1 MEGFSNVVLFW
12 LFGSWAVEGNQFSVS
27 PLTIFASIFSAV
39 GLAMFG
45 LLGAWAVFLG
55 IFRLRNNGNFFGA
68 RDGNESFF
76 YPMRMVFAMA
86 LCAPVI
92 PIAQFGSSSVTLTP
106 GHSMIAGIA
115 KSASAFGDEAQG
127 EAFRLMNLANLFR
140 TPQFLV
146 QVDAAATKSMI
157 ESWVAPASHLAA
169 QAVFADPA
177 QQLTGVEPEQ
187 LAQVALE
194 LNWNKSNP
202 TDQIPY
208 SLPAAKVQVIDKF
221 GLLAPAIPPTDAIAR
236 ASASGVSGNLV
247 DGTADEEMR
256 SEGWMCS
263 NDTGW
268 MSTAFCSDEY
278 AAVKRN
284 NAASISVGLAAAQRR
299 MWASMVEYSYSRAAW
314 LRDTENGLTPE
325 IDRDIREKHTAAIS
339 GWVAHYTE
347 LAQSLIRDTLATDQA
362 ARQDPYFE
370 EVQKWGWMLGGTFVL
385 RAAADFSRSAGYAES
400 ATAQMMPQSR
410 LSDLTTSDSLSKM
423 VEQGSLE
430 AIQPGGEDGRSLYQ
444 KLFSLDFFSEAVQDS
459 AGPGNQNIHNIAAW
473 GRALVGTGIGI
484 WSGGSVVEA
493 LSERF
498 AIMRVAGIDGSMMKP
513 AGVIMILLGAL
524 LGYVMPTLFAV
535 YGIMGA
541 ISWLTAVASSFFGVS
556 LWAAGMAAPKGEEHS
571 SQLSAKGWN
580 TLVFIGFYP
589 ALAVGGLAA
598 AIVISSIGLSI
609 VTMFSMGIWGMYD
622 PGVSEAG
629 RPLESMGGVII
640 GGLVMLVITVML
652 AWNVVVVSAQL
663 ITQFP
668 RSVLNMVAI
677 SEPGLNPYENAPQ
690 GLSGS
695 ISGFI
700 RTPLDAVVRQ
710 RVGTMLNRT
719 IPPGGGRNQGGGT
732 P

>member
-1 MEGFSNVVLFW
+1 MDGFSNIVLFS
-12 LFGSWAVEGNQFSVS
+12 LFGSWAVEGNQSSVS
-27 PLTIFASIFSAV
+27 PLTIFGSIFSAV

-76 YPMRMVFAMA
+76 YPLRMVAAMA

-115 KSASAFGDEAQG
+115 KSASMFGDEAQG
-127 EAFRLMNLANLFR
+127 EAFRLMNLANLFG

-146 QVDAAATKSMI
+146 KVDEAATKSML
-157 ESWVAPASHLAA
+157 ESWVAPATHLAA
-169 QAVFADPA
+169 KAVFKDPTE
-177 QQLTGVEPEQ
+177 QLKGVTPAQ
-187 LAQVALE
+187 LAQAALE

-202 TDQIPY
+202 TAQIPY
-208 SLPAAKVQVIDKF
+208 SLEAEKMQVLDNLGIQ
-221 GLLAPAIPPTDAIAR
+221 APAIPPTDDIAR
-236 ASASGVSGNLV
+236 AQASGVSQNLV
-247 DGTADEEMR
+247 DDTAAEEMQT
-256 SEGWMCS
+256 EGWMCS

-268 MSTAFCSDEY
+268 MSTTFCSDEY

-284 NAASISVGLAAAQRR
+284 NAASIAAGLAAAQRQ
-299 MWASMVEYSYSRAAW
+299 MWASMVQYPYARAGW
-314 LRDTENGLTPE
+314 LQDPATGLTQEIDTE
-325 IDRDIREKHTAAIS
+325 IRELQTAAIS
-339 GWVAHYTE
+339 GWVAQYTT
-347 LAQSLIRDTLATDQA
+347 LAQTLIRNTLATDQA
-362 ARQDPYFE
+362 ARQDPYFD

-410 LSDLTTSDSLSKM
+410 LSDLTTADSLSKM
-423 VEQGSLE
+423 VEQGSLQS
-430 AIQPGGEDGRSLYQ
+430 IQPGGEDGRSVYQ
-444 KLFSLDFFSEAVQDS
+444 KLFSLDFLSEAVQGS
-459 AGPGNQNIHNIAAW
+459 AGPGNQNIHQIAAW

-484 WSGGSVVEA
+484 WSGGKVVEA

-498 AIMRVAGIDGSMMKP
+498 AILRAGGLDGSMMKP
-513 AGVIMILLGAL
+513 AGILMILLGAL

-541 ISWLTAVASSFFGVS
+541 ISWLTAVASAFFGVT

-598 AIVISSIGLSI
+598 AIVISSIGLTL
-609 VTMFSMGIWGMYD
+609 VTMASMALWGMSD

-629 RPLESMGGVII
+629 RPLEAMGGVII
-640 GGLVMLVITVML
+640 GGVATLAFTAMM
-652 AWNVVVVSAQL
+652 AWNAVVLSAQL

-668 RSVLNMVAI
+668 RSVLNMIAI

-690 GLSGS
+690 GLSSS

-700 RTPLDAVVRQ
+700 KTPIDAVVRS
-710 RVGTMLNRT
+710 RVGSMLNSATKMPSRE
-719 IPPGGGRNQGGGT
+719 IGGGN

>member
-1 MEGFSNVVLFW
+1 MEGFSNTVIFW
-12 LFGSWAVEGNQFSVS
+12 LFGNFAFGGTGGTIS
-27 PLTIFASIFSAV
+27 PLTVFASIFAGV

-76 YPMRMVFAMA
+76 YPLRMVAAMA

-92 PIAQFGSSSVTLTP
+92 PIAQFGNESITLTP

-115 KSASAFGDEAQG
+115 KSASVFGDEAQSQS
-127 EAFRLMNLANLFR
+127 FRLMNKANLF
-140 TPQFLV
+140 TAPQFLV
-146 QVDAAATKSMI
+146 QVDEAATKSMI
-157 ESWVAPASHLAA
+157 QSWVAPATHLASR
-169 QAVFADPA
+169 AVFADPA
-177 QQLTGVEPEQ
+177 EKLTGVSPAQ
-187 LAQVALE
+187 LAQAALE

-202 TDQIPY
+202 TEKIPY
-208 SLPAAKVQVIDKF
+208 SLDDEKIQVLDKL
-221 GLLAPAIPPTDAIAR
+221 GIQAPAIPPTEALAR
-236 ASASGVSGNLV
+236 SQASGVNRDWV
-247 DGTADEEMR
+247 NDTVEEEIQT
-256 SEGWMCS
+256 EGWMCS
-263 NDTGW
+263 NDTNW
-268 MSTAFCSDEY
+268 MSTTLCSNEY
-278 AAVKRN
+278 AAVKKN
-284 NAASISVGLAAAQRR
+284 NAASIAAGLAAAQRQ
-299 MWASMVEYSYSRAAW
+299 MWASMVEYPYARAAW
-314 LRDTENGLTPE
+314 LQDQETGLTVE
-325 IDRDIREKHTAAIS
+325 IDREIRELQTAAIS
-339 GWVAHYTE
+339 AWVAQYTT
-347 LAQSLIRDTLATDQA
+347 LAQALIKNTLATDQA
-362 ARQDPYFE
+362 ARQDPYFD

-444 KLFSLDFFSEAVQDS
+444 KLFSLDFFSEAVQGS

-484 WSGGSVVEA
+484 WSGGKLVEA

-498 AIMRVAGIDGSMMKP
+498 ALLRAGGLDGSMMKP
-513 AGVIMILLGAL
+513 AGILMILLGAL

-541 ISWLTAVASSFFGVS
+541 ISWLTAVASAFFGVT

-629 RPLESMGGVII
+629 RPMESMGGVII
-640 GGLVMLVITVML
+640 GGVVMLAITVLL

-690 GLSGS
+690 GLTST
-695 ISGFI
+695 ITGFVK
-700 RTPLDAVVRQ
+700 TPFDAVVRS
-710 RVGTMLNRT
+710 RVGSMLNSATKLPSRDS
-719 IPPGGGRNQGGGT
+719 GGGN
-732 P
+732 

>member
-1 MEGFSNVVLFW
+1 MEGFSNTVIFW
-12 LFGSWAVEGNQFSVS
+12 LFGNFAFGGTGGTIS
-27 PLTIFASIFSAV
+27 PLTVFASIFAGV

-76 YPMRMVFAMA
+76 YPLRMVAAMA

-92 PIAQFGSSSVTLTP
+92 PIAQFGNESITLTP

-115 KSASAFGDEAQG
+115 KSASVFGDEAQSQS
-127 EAFRLMNLANLFR
+127 FRLMNKANLF
-140 TPQFLV
+140 TAPQFLV
-146 QVDAAATKSMI
+146 QVDEAATKSMI
-157 ESWVAPASHLAA
+157 QSWVAPATHLASR
-169 QAVFADPA
+169 AVFADPA
-177 QQLTGVEPEQ
+177 EKLTGVSPAQ
-187 LAQVALE
+187 LAQAALE

-202 TDQIPY
+202 TEKIPY
-208 SLPAAKVQVIDKF
+208 SLDDEKIQVLDTLGIQ
-221 GLLAPAIPPTDAIAR
+221 APAIPPTEALAR
-236 ASASGVSGNLV
+236 SQASGVNRDWV
-247 DGTADEEMR
+247 NDTVEEEIQT
-256 SEGWMCS
+256 EGWMCS
-263 NDTGW
+263 NDTNW
-268 MSTAFCSDEY
+268 MSTTLCSNEY
-278 AAVKRN
+278 AAVKKN
-284 NAASISVGLAAAQRR
+284 NAASIAAGLAAAQRQ
-299 MWASMVEYSYSRAAW
+299 MWASMVEYPYARAAW
-314 LRDTENGLTPE
+314 LQDQETGLTVE
-325 IDRDIREKHTAAIS
+325 IDREIRELQTAAIS
-339 GWVAHYTE
+339 AWVAQYTT
-347 LAQSLIRDTLATDQA
+347 LAQALIKNTLATDQA
-362 ARQDPYFE
+362 ARQDPYFD

-444 KLFSLDFFSEAVQDS
+444 KLFSLDFFSEAVQGS

-484 WSGGSVVEA
+484 WSGGKLVEA

-498 AIMRVAGIDGSMMKP
+498 ALLRAGGLDGSMMKP
-513 AGVIMILLGAL
+513 AGILMILLGAL

-541 ISWLTAVASSFFGVS
+541 ISWLTAVASAFFGVT

-629 RPLESMGGVII
+629 RPMESMGGVII
-640 GGLVMLVITVML
+640 GGVVMLAITVLL

-690 GLSGS
+690 GLTST
-695 ISGFI
+695 ITGFVK
-700 RTPLDAVVRQ
+700 TPFDAVVRS
-710 RVGTMLNRT
+710 RVGSMLNSATKLPSRDS
-719 IPPGGGRNQGGGT
+719 GGGN
-732 P
+732 

>member
-1 MEGFSNVVLFW
+1 MEGFSNTVIFW
-12 LFGSWAVEGNQFSVS
+12 LFGNFAFGGPGGTIS
-27 PLTIFASIFSAV
+27 PLTVFASIFAAV

-76 YPMRMVFAMA
+76 YPLRMVAAMA

-92 PIAQFGSSSVTLTP
+92 PIAQFGSESITLTP
-106 GHSMIAGIA
+106 GHSLIAGIA

-127 EAFRLMNLANLFR
+127 QSFRLMNKANLFGAR
-140 TPQFLV
+140 QFLV
-146 QVDAAATKSMI
+146 QVDATATKSML

-169 QAVFADPA
+169 KAVFADPT
-177 QQLTGVEPEQ
+177 QELKGVTPAQ
-187 LAQVALE
+187 LAQAALE

-202 TDQIPY
+202 TEQIPY
-208 SLPAAKVQVIDKF
+208 SLEPAKIHVLDKMGVQ
-221 GLLAPAIPPTDAIAR
+221 APAIPPTDALAR
-236 ASASGVSGNLV
+236 AQANGVSRSLV
-247 DGTADEEMR
+247 DGTVDEEMR

-263 NDTGW
+263 NETGW
-268 MSTAFCSDEY
+268 MSTTFCSNEY
-278 AAVKRN
+278 ASVKRN
-284 NAASISVGLAAAQRR
+284 NAASIAAGLAAAQRQ
-299 MWASMVEYSYSRAAW
+299 MWVSMVEHPYSRAAW
-314 LRDTENGLTPE
+314 LQDQNTGLTPE
-325 IDRDIREKHTAAIS
+325 IDREIRELQTAAIS
-339 GWVAHYTE
+339 AWVKHYTQ
-347 LAQSLIRDTLATDQA
+347 LAQTLIRTTLATDQA

-444 KLFSLDFFSEAVQDS
+444 KLFSLDFFSEAVQGS

-484 WSGGSVVEA
+484 WSGGQVMEA
-493 LSERF
+493 LSSRF
-498 AIMRVAGIDGSMMKP
+498 ALMKVVGLDGSMMKP
-513 AGVIMILLGAL
+513 AGVLMILLGAL

-541 ISWLTAVASSFFGVS
+541 ISWLTAVASAFFGVT

-629 RPLESMGGVII
+629 RPLESMGGVIV
-640 GGLVMLVITVML
+640 GGLVMLIITVML

-700 RTPLDAVVRQ
+700 KTPIDAVVRQ
-710 RVGTMLNRT
+710 RVGGMLNRAT
-719 IPPGGGRNQGGGT
+719 QAPSSDRAGGN
-732 P
+732 

>member
-1 MEGFSNVVLFW
+1 MEGFSNTVISW
-12 LFGSWAVEGNQFSVS
+12 MFGDFAFGGTTGAIS
-27 PLTIFASIFSAV
+27 PLTVFASIFAGV

-76 YPMRMVFAMA
+76 YPLRMVAAMA

-92 PIAQFGSSSVTLTP
+92 PIATLGSETLTLTP
-106 GHSMIAGIA
+106 GHSMIAGLA
-115 KSASAFGDEAQG
+115 KSASAFGDSAQG
-127 EAFRLMNLANLFR
+127 ESFRLMNKANLFAA
-140 TPQFLV
+140 PQFLV
-146 QVDAAATKSMI
+146 QVDKGATKSML
-157 ESWVAPASHLAA
+157 ESWVAPATHIAAKAVFEDPQGVLKSVTPAELA
-169 QAVFADPA
+169 QA
-177 QQLTGVEPEQ
+177 
-187 LAQVALE
+187 ALE
-194 LNWNKSNP
+194 LRWNKANP
-202 TDQIPY
+202 SEKIPY
-208 SLPAAKVQVIDKF
+208 SLEAGKIE
-221 GLLAPAIPPTDAIAR
+221 LLAQMGIQAPAIAPNDAVAR
-236 ASASGVSGNLV
+236 AQAAGVSQSLV
-247 DGTADEEMR
+247 DNTAVEELQT
-256 SEGWMCS
+256 EGWMCD
-263 NDTGW
+263 NETGW
-268 MSTAFCSDEY
+268 MSTTFCSDEY
-278 AAVKRN
+278 ASVKRN
-284 NAASISVGLAAAQRR
+284 NAASIAAGLAAAQRE
-299 MWASMVEYSYSRAAW
+299 MWAAMVAHPYSRAAW
-314 LRDTENGLTPE
+314 LKDQQTGLTAA
-325 IDRDIREKHTAAIS
+325 IDQDIRERQTAAIS
-339 GWVAHYTE
+339 GWAEQYTV
-347 LAQSLIRDTLATDQA
+347 LAQTLIRNTLAGDQA
-362 ARQDPYFE
+362 TRQDPYFT

-385 RAAADFSRSAGYAES
+385 RAAADFSRSAGYAET
-400 ATAQMMPQSR
+400 ATSQMMPQSR
-410 LSDLTTSDSLSKM
+410 LSDLTTADSLSKM
-423 VEQGSLE
+423 VEQGSLA
-430 AIQPGGEDGRSLYQ
+430 AIQPDGEDGRSVYQ
-444 KLFSLDFFSEAVQDS
+444 KLFSLDFFTEAVQGS
-459 AGPGNQNIHNIAAW
+459 AGPGNQNIHQIAAW

-484 WSGGSVVEA
+484 WSGGNVAEW
-493 LSERF
+493 LSEKF
-498 AIMRVAGIDGSMMKP
+498 AIVEKMGVDGSLMKP
-513 AGVIMILLGAL
+513 AGVLMILLGAL

-541 ISWLTAVASSFFGVS
+541 ISWLTAVASAFFGVT

-629 RPLESMGGVII
+629 RPLESMGGVIV
-640 GGLVMLVITVML
+640 GGLVMLIITVML

-700 RTPLDAVVRQ
+700 KTPIDAVVRK
-710 RVGTMLNRT
+710 RVGDFLK
-719 IPPGGGRNQGGGT
+719 
-732 P
+732 

>member
-1 MEGFSNVVLFW
+1 MDGFSNTVLFW
-12 LFGSWAVEGNQFSVS
+12 LFGSWAVGGSQFTVS

-76 YPMRMVFAMA
+76 YPLRMVAAMA

-92 PIAQFGSSSVTLTP
+92 PIAQFGASSVTLTP

-115 KSASAFGDEAQG
+115 KSASTFGDEAQG
-127 EAFRLMNLANLFR
+127 EAFRLMNLANLFG

-146 QVDAAATKSMI
+146 QVDAAATKSML
-157 ESWVAPASHLAA
+157 ESWVAPATHLAA
-169 QAVFADPA
+169 KAVFADPT
-177 QQLTGVEPEQ
+177 QKLRGVTPAE
-187 LAQVALE
+187 LAQAALE
-194 LNWNKSNP
+194 INWNQANP
-202 TDQIPY
+202 TDRIAY
-208 SLPAAKVQVIDKF
+208 SLDAEKIQLIDKL
-221 GLLAPAIPPTDAIAR
+221 GIQAPPIPPTDAVAR
-236 ASASGVSGNLV
+236 AQAAGVRQSIV
-247 DGTADEEMR
+247 DGTVEEEMQT
-256 SEGWMCS
+256 EGWMCS
-263 NDTGW
+263 NETGW
-268 MSTAFCSDEY
+268 MSTTFCSDEY
-278 AAVKRN
+278 ASVKRN
-284 NAASISVGLAAAQRR
+284 NAASIAAGLAAAQRR
-299 MWASMVEYSYSRAAW
+299 MWASMVEYPYARATW
-314 LRDTENGLTPE
+314 LQDQRTGLTPQ
-325 IDRDIREKHTAAIS
+325 IDQQIRELQTEAIS
-339 GWVAHYTE
+339 GWVKQYTA
-347 LAQSLIRDTLATDQA
+347 LAQDLIKTTLATDQA

-444 KLFSLDFFSEAVQDS
+444 KLFSLDFFSEAVQGS

-498 AIMRVAGIDGSMMKP
+498 AVMRVVGLDGSLMKP
-513 AGVIMILLGAL
+513 AGVLMILLGAL

-541 ISWLTAVASSFFGVS
+541 ISWLTAVASAFFGVT

-700 RTPLDAVVRQ
+700 KTPIDAVVRS
-710 RVGTMLNRT
+710 RVGSMLNRAT
-719 IPPGGGRNQGGGT
+719 KLPSREVAGGN
-732 P
+732 

>member
-1 MEGFSNVVLFW
+1 MEGFSNTVISW
-12 LFGSWAVEGNQFSVS
+12 MFGDFAFGGAGGSIS
-27 PLTIFASIFSAV
+27 PLTVFASIFAGV

-76 YPMRMVFAMA
+76 YPLRMVAAMA

-92 PIAQFGSSSVTLTP
+92 PIAQFGNESVTLTP

-127 EAFRLMNLANLFR
+127 QSFRLMNKANLFSA
-140 TPQFLV
+140 PQFLV
-146 QVDAAATKSMI
+146 QVDEGATKSML
-157 ESWVAPASHLAA
+157 ESWVGPATHLASK
-169 QAVFADPA
+169 AVFSDPT
-177 QQLTGVEPEQ
+177 QTLKGVTPAQ
-187 LAQVALE
+187 LAQAALE
-194 LNWNKSNP
+194 LKWNKSNP
-202 TDQIPY
+202 TAQITH
-208 SLPAAKVQVIDKF
+208 SLEAEKIQVLEKLGIQ
-221 GLLAPAIPPTDAIAR
+221 APAIPPTDALAR
-236 ASASGVSGNLV
+236 AQAGGVSSSLV
-247 DGTADEEMR
+247 DGTVAEEMQT
-256 SEGWMCS
+256 EGWMCS
-263 NDTGW
+263 NETGW
-268 MSTAFCSDEY
+268 MSTTFCSDEY
-278 AAVKRN
+278 ASVKRN
-284 NAASISVGLAAAQRR
+284 NAASIAAGLAAAQRQ
-299 MWASMVEYSYSRAAW
+299 MWASMVEYPYARATW
-314 LRDTENGLTPE
+314 LQDEKTGLTQE
-325 IDRDIREKHTAAIS
+325 IDQQIREMQTEAIT
-339 GWVAHYTE
+339 GWVKHYTA
-347 LAQSLIRDTLATDQA
+347 LAQDLIKTTLATDQA
-362 ARQDPYFE
+362 TRQDPYFD
-370 EVQKWGWMLGGTFVL
+370 EVEKWGWMLGGTFVL
-385 RAAADFSRSAGYAES
+385 RAAADFSKSSGYAES

-423 VEQGSLE
+423 VEQGSLA
-430 AIQPGGEDGRSLYQ
+430 AIQPGGEDGRSVYQ
-444 KLFSLDFFSEAVQDS
+444 KLFSLDFFSEAVQGA
-459 AGPGNQNIHNIAAW
+459 AGPGNQNIHQIAAW

-484 WSGGSVVEA
+484 WSGGKVAEW
-493 LSERF
+493 LSESF
-498 AIMRVAGIDGSMMKP
+498 SLVEKMGVDGSMMKP
-513 AGVIMILLGAL
+513 AGIMMILLGAL

-541 ISWLTAVASSFFGVS
+541 ISWLTAVASAFFGVT

-629 RPLESMGGVII
+629 RPLESMGGVVI
-640 GGLVMLVITVML
+640 GGVVMLAITVLL

-690 GLSGS
+690 GLTGT
-695 ISGFI
+695 ITGFVK
-700 RTPLDAVVRQ
+700 TPFDAVVRS
-710 RVGTMLNRT
+710 RVGSMLNRSL
-719 IPPGGGRNQGGGT
+719 PGTGQPGAGGN